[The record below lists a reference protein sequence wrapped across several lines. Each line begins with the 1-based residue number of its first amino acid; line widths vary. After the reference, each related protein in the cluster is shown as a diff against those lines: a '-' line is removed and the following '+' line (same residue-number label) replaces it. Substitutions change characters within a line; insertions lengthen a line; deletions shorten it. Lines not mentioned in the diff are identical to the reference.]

1 MFQDFAKLGVL
12 KQPIYF
18 STVRDPYDRQIIS
31 RQGDLL
37 SFIWTNYF
45 RLKSRY
51 YWLRHRTDK
60 HRKRWFE
67 NYHLIEPDA
76 DPRGVDYW
84 WAEVKQVNQYVHYS
98 CDNLIK
104 PREWK
109 NKTFEECVL
118 DIKDQE
124 CHIADG
130 SIRDFSIVT
139 KCNIGIDPE
148 KSYLK
153 SQFSALLLRPRSG
166 MYKAQL

>member
-1 MFQDFAKLGVL
+1 M
-12 KQPIYF
+12 
-18 STVRDPYDRQIIS
+18 
-31 RQGDLL
+31 
-37 SFIWTNYF
+37 
-45 RLKSRY
+45 
-51 YWLRHRTDK
+51 
-60 HRKRWFE
+60 
-67 NYHLIEPDA
+67 
-76 DPRGVDYW
+76 
-84 WAEVKQVNQYVHYS
+84 HYS

-124 CHIADG
+124 CQIADG

-148 KSYLK
+148 KSYLE

-166 MYKAQL
+166 MYKAQLSMGA